1 MRPRWLSLWGDVNI
15 LFAAYLLNWPCCHPV
30 KSSEHLNL
38 VLFYLNLWGLNS
50 EGLLLLIWEQFAL
63 IFITG
68 LSACVR
74 LLSAPL
80 EPLFAW
86 LQTSEPKNKKYTQ
99 DKQAKK
105 RTEGQGDWYK
115 RPAVMRFPMLCK
127 VCKKLSNLYHT
138 VPSLSIRL
146 INEICKIIKLAHMC
160 SR

>member
-80 EPLFAW
+80 ESLFAS
-86 LQTSEPKNKKYTQ
+86 LQTSEPKNKNTHKTNKPRKGQ
-99 DKQAKK
+99 KDKETDTKDPLSCDSPCCVRSVKSCLTCTILCQVCQYVWSTKSAK
-105 RTEGQGDWYK
+105 
-115 RPAVMRFPMLCK
+115 
-127 VCKKLSNLYHT
+127 
-138 VPSLSIRL
+138 
-146 INEICKIIKLAHMC
+146 
-160 SR
+160 